1 MGAQALYDLHV
12 SFHAGVEASAT
23 TRRVGF
29 RYFALVTGND
39 TDPAFVAAAKDQ
51 EGTESHGMY
60 FRVNGAA
67 LLVQRLG
74 ERQGLGNRHIRMIC
88 NK

>member
-67 LLVQRLG
+67 FWSKG
-74 ERQGLGNRHIRMIC
+74 SENGKGLGIATSE
-88 NK
+88 